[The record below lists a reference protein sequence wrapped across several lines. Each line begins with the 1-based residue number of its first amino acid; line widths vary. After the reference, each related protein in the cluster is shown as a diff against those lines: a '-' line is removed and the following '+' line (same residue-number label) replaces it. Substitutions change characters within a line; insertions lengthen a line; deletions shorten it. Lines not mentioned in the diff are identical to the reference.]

1 MRTSK
6 SFYVFSVSK
15 HTK

>member
-6 SFYVFSVSK
+6 
-15 HTK
+15 

>member
-6 SFYVFSVSK
+6 SKF
-15 HTK
+15 

>member
-6 SFYVFSVSK
+6 R
-15 HTK
+15 